1 MKRNGF
7 FMLSFCLY
15 FYIGFNMP
23 KMNRKLSILFCF
35 TLLGFTSIAQ
45 PKIRNFQQS
54 DITTLL
60 DSAQKYSKTDAV
72 KAYNLM
78 ETALEIIVQKGDK
91 ENEIRAYTIL
101 GEINYYSEQ
110 YDLSVDN
117 YFKAIALAESIKKDG
132 LSYDARKKIGVSFKA
147 ASDLD
152 KAIFYLNSFLTHT
165 SRILPNDDI
174 VYIKTNLAETYE
186 SKGELI
192 LAEQTY
198 KEVLSIEQSRK
209 NNRGI
214 LFIQDRLAQISLQ
227 RNNPAGAIQ
236 YYNQSEQIAQESSDK
251 KSLVNVLRGKSAALK
266 KQNKLEEE
274 LDARQQALDINTELQ
289 DVDAQN
295 VDLLEI
301 GKIYVEQDQQEK
313 AIPVLQ
319 RSIDISNETQNISQ
333 KKEALYTLS
342 KAYERSNVNMALLT
356 YKEYLK
362 INDSINKIRENELL
376 SRLELATSLNRKQ
389 QRIDLLEKDKE
400 LNDKTIELLM
410 QDQILR
416 DQFIKNQKRA
426 IQSLIIILVI
436 LFVSSVLILR
446 SAKQKRIANQLLALK
461 SLRSQMNPHFIFNAL
476 NSVNSYIAKKDELS
490 ANRYLSD
497 FAFLMRSVLE
507 NSKHD
512 FVPLTEEIK
521 IIELYIKLEHERFK
535 EKFDYTFI
543 VNDDVNT
550 DSFLIPPMLIQPY
563 IENAV
568 WHGLRYKTDKGFLH
582 VEFKLIDKNLQII
595 IKDNGIGR
603 KMSQELKTK
612 NQQQVHS
619 TGLKNIENRLKIINE
634 VHGLGIQID
643 IADLDMET
651 QSGTVVSILIPM
663 QKKLIN

>member
-1 MKRNGF
+1 
-7 FMLSFCLY
+7 MLSFCLY
-15 FYIGFNMP
+15 FYIGFNLPQMT
-23 KMNRKLSILFCF
+23 RKLIILFCY
-35 TLLGFTSIAQ
+35 TLLSFTSIAQ
-45 PKIRNFQQS
+45 PKIRSFQQS
-54 DITTLL
+54 DITALL

-72 KAYNLM
+72 KAYNIM
-78 ETALEIIVQKGDK
+78 EKALEIIVQKGDK
-91 ENEIRAYTIL
+91 ENEIRAYSIL

-117 YFKAIALAESIKKDG
+117 YFKAIALAESINKDA

-147 ASDLD
+147 SNDLD
-152 KAIFYLNSFLTHT
+152 KAVFYLNSFLTHT

-186 SKGELI
+186 LKGELI

-209 NNRGI
+209 NNQGI

-236 YYNQSEQIAQESSDK
+236 YYDQSEQIAQESSDK

-266 KQNKLEEE
+266 KQNKPDEE

-289 DVDAQN
+289 DVNAQN

-362 INDSINKIRENELL
+362 INDSINKTREKELL

-410 QDQILR
+410 QDQVLR

-446 SAKQKRIANQLLALK
+446 SAKQKRLANQLLALK

-568 WHGLRYKTDKGFLH
+568 WHGLRYKTEKGFLH
-582 VEFKLIDKNLQII
+582 VELKLIDKNLQII

-643 IADLDMET
+643 IADLDMESE
-651 QSGTVVSILIPM
+651 SGTVVSILIPM